1 MKVYT
6 ADELHAVLK
15 SHLAWLKD
23 EINGACANLSR
34 ADLRDADLRYAN
46 LSDANFS
53 RADLIGANL
62 SHADLRDANLR
73 DACLRDANLSDADLI
88 GADLSGAN
96 MPGGYTFEVYKSD
109 VIPALLTAGGKSL
122 ADVVSNAWD
131 CHSWTNCPMAYA
143 FGVHEISE
151 IPPLYRESAE
161 LFISLFDANL
171 IPRPTAPPNSTQSE
185 QV

>member
-6 ADELHAVLK
+6 ADELHAVLE
-15 SHLAWLKD
+15 SHLAWLKN
-23 EINGACANLSR
+23 EINGACA
-34 ADLRDADLRYAN
+34 D
-46 LSDANFS
+46 LSDANLS
-53 RADLIGANL
+53 GAN
-62 SHADLRDANLR
+62 
-73 DACLRDANLSDADLI
+73 LRDANLSEAN
-88 GADLSGAN
+88 LSGAN
-96 MPGGYTFEVYKSD
+96 MPGDYTFEVYKSD

-131 CHSWTNCPMAYA
+131 CHKWTNCPMAYA
-143 FGVHEISE
+143 FGVHGISE

-161 LFISLFDANL
+161 LFISLFDANI

>member
-1 MKVYT
+1 VAETTPKTYT
-6 ADELHAVLK
+6 ADELQAVLRL
-15 SHLAWLKD
+15 HLAWMRN
-23 EINGACANLSR
+23 EIDGVRANLRDAYLRAANLRYADLSDANLSR
-34 ADLRDADLRYAN
+34 ADLIGADLRGADLRGAN
-46 LSDANFS
+46 LIAAKLS
-53 RADLIGANL
+53 GANL
-62 SHADLRDANLR
+62 SR
-73 DACLRDANLSDADLI
+73 
-88 GADLSGAN
+88 ADLSGAN

-109 VIPALLTAGGKSL
+109 VVPALLTAGGKSL

-131 CHSWTNCPMAYA
+131 CHKWTNCPMAYA

-171 IPRPTAPPNSTQSE
+171 IPRPTVPPNSTQAK